1 MDSKL
6 KRDYASPPNKS
17 KYNNLPLGQHKSL
30 KQQKKKKKKKL
41 LPLPFLFYF
50 FIELLI
56 NSWVSEHPHQFY
68 YVRPFHI
75 QVLDKEIETTTK

>member
-30 KQQKKKKKKKL
+30 KQQKKKKKKKKTPKNAL
-41 LPLPFLFYF
+41 
-50 FIELLI
+50 
-56 NSWVSEHPHQFY
+56 Q
-68 YVRPFHI
+68 
-75 QVLDKEIETTTK
+75 K

>member
-30 KQQKKKKKKKL
+30 KQQKKKKKKKTRKYA
-41 LPLPFLFYF
+41 FQ
-50 FIELLI
+50 
-56 NSWVSEHPHQFY
+56 NTV
-68 YVRPFHI
+68 
-75 QVLDKEIETTTK
+75 